1 MGVKNG
7 EGEGERNFDLNSKHM
22 IFAYQVLRQSG
33 CGEEK
38 KWCEVGLQMQ
48 KVKRDS
54 RLWRF
59 EDCLKTADRG
69 GSLCCGVQHPVIRVG
84 CFFFCFFLHGRQTQP
99 EICQSPVPLWHLRVV
114 RQSQGHVFYLTEAN
128 VDDLIF
134 MPLPKNENQP
144 LYCLD
149 IVSLFTTQPETTFN

>member
-84 CFFFCFFLHGRQTQP
+84 CFFFVFFSTGGKRSQR
-99 EICQSPVPLWHLRVV
+99 SVNHLCHCDIW
-114 RQSQGHVFYLTEAN
+114 QSQGHVFYLTEAN